1 MEIENAID
9 LDASPQPIV
18 QIENLL
24 EGNNSVLKAL
34 NDLPKIQRQPVETL
48 EARQEREYFNEML
61 SIMKDVAQND
71 YKNLVN
77 NSFLTEKVR

>member
-34 NDLPKIQRQPVETL
+34 NDLPKIQR
-48 EARQEREYFNEML
+48 
-61 SIMKDVAQND
+61 
-71 YKNLVN
+71 
-77 NSFLTEKVR
+77 